1 MARTPFNSLTFL
13 IDTINDDACE
23 LSLRGA
29 EAVAVAL
36 DRARA
41 EGNRDHFERLA
52 VKYRMFEND
61 VAKLAP
67 NLAMPAVSLDFA
79 AAEAPRQAA

>member
-1 MARTPFNSLTFL
+1 MVRTPFNSMTFL
-13 IDTINDDACE
+13 VDTINDQACN

-41 EGNRDHFERLA
+41 DGNRDHFERLA
-52 VKYRMFEND
+52 VKYRMFQND

-67 NLAMPAVSLDFA
+67 NAPLPAVSLDFA
-79 AAEAPRQAA
+79 PAEAPRRAA